1 VLRLA
6 HGGAVVA
13 SHSAPMTRPQDEG
26 IAVLYVE
33 DENAVSGVEG
43 RQNRPIM
50 CQTVH

>member
-1 VLRLA
+1 M
-6 HGGAVVA
+6 A
-13 SHSAPMTRPQDEG
+13 SLSAPLARPQDEG
-26 IAVLYVE
+26 IAVHYVE